1 MEDSQEKMSDEFF
14 RFGCRVGSDFLSKN
28 AIFKIDFRETQM
40 RHTHA
45 KQGKLEYTE
54 NVLSY

>member
-40 RHTHA
+40 RHTQETHR
-45 KQGKLEYTE
+45 KLEYTE
-54 NVLSY
+54 NVLGY